1 MIPFNLVFR
10 KQPLSE
16 ARSLTSDCQ
25 SKTAGSELA
34 NSLSLSV
41 LKWVGLGGGRCGRCR
56 RLTLQFNLYAGGGGS
71 GGQDGVIIASW
82 LSVLMGHSS
91 PVELQMRR
99 KGGLAG
105 MAASPIC
112 LTCSSGGSSSIN
124 RPLMSFIEHKGWLPQ
139 PEAKNGSRH
148 KRTRHAR
155 LSQSLPRR
163 VLGAQRLHFFLLFS
177 KLSRLERG

>member
-16 ARSLTSDCQ
+16 ACSLTSDCQ

-34 NSLSLSV
+34 NSLSLPV
-41 LKWVGLGGGRCGRCR
+41 LKWVGLGGGRCSRCR
-56 RLTLQFNLYAGGGGS
+56 RLTLPFNLYAGGGGS

-82 LSVLMGHSS
+82 LSVLIGHSS

-124 RPLMSFIEHKGWLPQ
+124 RPLMSFTGH
-139 PEAKNGSRH
+139 
-148 KRTRHAR
+148 RT
-155 LSQSLPRR
+155 
-163 VLGAQRLHFFLLFS
+163 QRLAS
-177 KLSRLERG
+177 STRSQERLEAQKNEARSTFAIPPSESIRSPKTSFFSPFFKIE